1 MKVWLMQANE
11 PMPIVNPGQRL
22 FRMGMIAEE
31 LTKRNNDVTW
41 FATTFN
47 HFEKKQMYDKDTE
60 IKVSDNYKLELIW
73 APAYTKNISI
83 KRIINHKYMGNKF
96 RKMARLMDKPD
107 LIYCSFP
114 TIDFAYEA
122 VRYGKKNNVPVII
135 DVRDLWP
142 DIFKH
147 NLSGIKRIIAL
158 PYIKLMDI
166 KTKKIMREVFA
177 INSIS
182 EPMLNL
188 ELEKGKRVKSKYD
201 RYFYIGYDRK
211 EVSNSIV
218 NSELIDTSKFN
229 ISFFGTINNQFD
241 YDKIIE
247 IAKSLEE
254 LDDICINICGD
265 GPQFEDFK
273 KKCENCSNIK
283 LLGWVDRATIDYI
296 LKNSK
301 IGLAP
306 YKDTFD
312 FNMSVSNKFCEY
324 ISYGLPIVIT
334 SGGYM
339 KEILE
344 KFECGVSSNDI
355 CNIKDFVVKLKNNNE
370 IYKKMSKNAI
380 DLYEDRFVADKIYKD
395 LVDYLEQINE
405 GENK

>member
-1 MKVWLMQANE
+1 MKVWLLQANE
-11 PMPIVNPGQRL
+11 PMPIVNEGQRL
-22 FRMGMIAEE
+22 FRMGLIAEE
-31 LTKRNNDVTW
+31 LTKRNHEVTW

-60 IKVSDNYKLELIW
+60 INVSDNYKLELIW
-73 APAYTKNISI
+73 APGYKKNISI
-83 KRIINHKYMGNKF
+83 ARIINHKYMGIHF
-96 RKMARLMDKPD
+96 RKMAKKLGKPD

-122 VRYGKKNNVPVII
+122 IRYGKKNNVPVII

-147 NLSGIKRIIAL
+147 NLSRIKRIIAL

-166 KTKKIMREVFA
+166 KTKKIMKEAFA

-188 ELEKGKRVKSKYD
+188 ELEKGKRLKSKYD

-211 EVSNSIV
+211 EIENSNANNEI
-218 NSELIDTSKFN
+218 IDISKFN

-301 IGLAP
+301 IGIAP

-324 ISYGLPIVIT
+324 ISYGLPIVLA

-344 KFECGVSSNDI
+344 EYDCGISSNEI
-355 CNIKDFVVKLKNNNE
+355 CNIKDFVVKLKNDE
-370 IYKKMSKNAI
+370 KLYKKMSNNAVN
-380 DLYEDRFVADKIYKD
+380 LYEEKFVADKIYDD
-395 LVDYLEQINE
+395 LVNYLEDIYE
-405 GENK
+405 EEK

>member
-1 MKVWLMQANE
+1 MKVWLLQANE
-11 PMPIVNPGQRL
+11 PMPIVNEGQRL

-31 LTKRNNDVTW
+31 LTKRNHEVTW

-60 IKVSDNYKLELIW
+60 IKVLDNYKLELIW

-147 NLSGIKRIIAL
+147 NLSGIKKIIAL

-166 KTKKIMREVFA
+166 KTKKIMRQAFA

-182 EPMLNL
+182 EPMLDL
-188 ELEKGKRVKSKYD
+188 ELEKGKRLKSKYD

-211 EVSNSIV
+211 EIENSNV
-218 NSELIDTSKFN
+218 NNEIIDISKFN

-247 IAKSLEE
+247 IAKRLED

-265 GPQFEDFK
+265 GPQFEELKNKAKDCK
-273 KKCENCSNIK
+273 NIRF
-283 LLGWVDRATIDYI
+283 LGWVDRATIDYI

-324 ISYGLPIVIT
+324 ISYGLPIVLT

-339 KEILE
+339 KNLLEINNCGKSTQDVNEIFEFLDDLIENKNKYNEMSDNAKKLYEE
-344 KFECGVSSNDI
+344 KFI
-355 CNIKDFVVKLKNNNE
+355 
-370 IYKKMSKNAI
+370 
-380 DLYEDRFVADKIYKD
+380 ADKIYTD
-395 LVDYLEQINE
+395 LVDYLEEINE
-405 GENK
+405 EEK